1 MTHSLY
7 LKFVWFT
14 LITMIISSF
23 TSFFVMNTYYHQFL
37 KKENDK
43 KNAAIASEMSAYL
56 EGLTSDQMSDAL
68 KMLGSAG
75 YQLYIEDQS
84 GSGSFYG
91 GEYRDKT
98 LPKEVISSVIHG
110 EVYHGMRDY
119 PRETFVTGFFAN
131 ELKNSVGVQ
140 VEADGTNYALFIR
153 PNIGMLFGELRL
165 LFGGL
170 AIGLLLLSIFGMIIA
185 ARKLIHPISHLTNV
199 TKKMAAESF
208 DEPINISRRDEIGQ
222 LAESFDAMRLQMKQ
236 LMTKRKEF
244 VNNVS
249 HDIQSPLHTIQSYL
263 ALLKKPDVTKE
274 EQIAYQNIIQQETS
288 RLSELTKQLLALT
301 VLDESLAL
309 QDQEMVSINK
319 QWLDTIN
326 RYRWKLE
333 EKEMSLSHSLKA
345 EKIKGNAAL
354 LLTVWENLISNAVK
368 YSEQGGSIHI
378 ETNSREDQVTIMICD
393 EGIGMSEEEKKQAFE
408 RFYRADKARTR
419 KTEGTGL
426 GLSIVKE
433 IIHLHQGSILIE
445 SEPQKGTSITI
456 SLPRGY

>member
-14 LITMIISSF
+14 LITMIISSL
-23 TSFFVMNTYYHQFL
+23 TSFFVMNTYYHQYV

-43 KNAAIASEMSAYL
+43 KNAAIAAEMSAYL
-56 EGLTSDQMSDAL
+56 EGLSSDQLSDAFE
-68 KMLGSAG
+68 MLGASG
-75 YQLYIEDQS
+75 YQLYVEDQS

-98 LPKEVISSVIHG
+98 LPKEVISTVIDG

-131 ELKNSVGVQ
+131 ELKNSVGVPL
-140 VEADGTNYALFIR
+140 EADGTKYALFIR
-153 PNIGMLFGELRL
+153 PNIGLLFGELRF

-170 AIGLLLLSIFGMIIA
+170 GIGLLLLSVFGMIIV
-185 ARKLIHPISHLTNV
+185 ARKLIHPITHLTNV
-199 TKKMAAESF
+199 TKKLAAESF

-222 LAESFDAMRLQMKQ
+222 LAESFDAMRVQIKQ

-263 ALLKKPDVTKE
+263 ALLNKPDVTKE
-274 EQIAYQNIIQQETS
+274 EQFAYQKIIHQETS

-301 VLDESLAL
+301 VLDESLAV
-309 QDQEMVSINK
+309 QDQKLLSINK

-326 RYRWKLE
+326 HNRWKLE

-345 EKIKGNAAL
+345 EDIKGNATL
-354 LLTVWENLISNAVK
+354 LQTVWENLLNNAVK
-368 YSEQGGSIHI
+368 YSEKGGSIHI
-378 ETNSREDQVTIMICD
+378 ETDNNEDQVTIIIRD
-393 EGIGMSEEEKKQAFE
+393 EGIGMSEDERKQAFE

-426 GLSIVKE
+426 GLSIVKK
-433 IIHLHQGSILIE
+433 IVKLHHGSISIE
-445 SEPQKGTSITI
+445 SEPLKGTSITI
-456 SLPRGY
+456 SLPKG